1 MVQLAAK
8 DAPLWENT
16 VTVAS
21 LEKLTEYEPRAYIGR
36 ISPPTPFLLMV
47 GHDDTVAS
55 SDLPLSAYE
64 QALEPKQL
72 AILPGGH
79 YAPYGVVAFEPAVTT
94 ARDFFLEHL
103 GQETTR

>member
-1 MVQLAAK
+1 
-8 DAPLWENT
+8 
-16 VTVAS
+16 
-21 LEKLTEYEPRAYIGR
+21 
-36 ISPPTPFLLMV
+36 MV

-79 YAPYGVVAFEPAVTT
+79 YAPTAVS
-94 ARDFFLEHL
+94 RLNPQSH
-103 GQETTR
+103 RS